1 MKLIATHVVKA
12 FNLGVHGNLFGGTI
26 LSWIDEAG
34 AVYAS
39 EEACSTNMVTVAMD
53 KVEFIKP
60 VKLGRMVKIYGDTVK
75 LGNTSITVT
84 IEARVFNPHN
94 NKESLVCKTNVTF
107 VRIDADGSPIPIVKI
122 NNGNQHNQII
132 VNSILDRIKNS
143 K

>member
-39 EEACSTNMVTVAMD
+39 EEASSTNMVTVAMD

-60 VKLGRMVKIYGDTVK
+60 VKLGRMVKIYGNTIAV
-75 LGNTSITVT
+75 GTTSITVQ
-84 IEARVFNPHN
+84 IEARVYNPYN
-94 NKESLVCKTNVTF
+94 SKESLVCKTKVIF
-107 VRIDADGSPIPIVKI
+107 VRIDADGSPIPITKI
-122 NNGNQHNQII
+122 N
-132 VNSILDRIKNS
+132 KNDG
-143 K
+143 